1 MGNTL
6 IVVEHDEDTMLQAD
20 EILDL
25 GPGAG
30 DFGGEIVAYGTPKE
44 IMENKESITG
54 KYLKGDLKIEIPEK
68 RRKWKKSIKVI
79 GAKGNNLKS
88 SYRGKWKRKIYTYQP
103 YLIPSTF

>member
-68 RRKWKKSIKVI
+68 EENGK
-79 GAKGNNLKS
+79 NL
-88 SYRGKWKRKIYTYQP
+88 
-103 YLIPSTF
+103 